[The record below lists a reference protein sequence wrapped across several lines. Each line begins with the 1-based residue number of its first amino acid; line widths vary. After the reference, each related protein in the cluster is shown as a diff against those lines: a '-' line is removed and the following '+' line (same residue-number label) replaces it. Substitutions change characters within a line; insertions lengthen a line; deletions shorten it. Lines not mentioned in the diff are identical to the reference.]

1 MNKKKIIIVTL
12 FITLVTLFFVFDF
25 DEYFNLAYVK
35 SQQEIINDYYSL
47 NPVKTGLIFFISYV
61 LITGVSLPGAGIM
74 TLAGGTIFG
83 FIWGTILVSFGSVFG
98 ATIAFLI
105 TRYIFHD
112 YVQENFGKYLKPINH
127 GIKKEGDLYL
137 FTIRIVP
144 IFPFFIV
151 NILMALTPI
160 KTLNF
165 SLVSQIAMLIPTMVF
180 VNAGTQLA
188 HITSPRD
195 VLSPELIVSFV
206 LLGFFP
212 YIGKRI
218 LSIIKKNDV

>member
-1 MNKKKIIIVTL
+1 MNKKKIILVTL

-25 DEYFNLAYVK
+25 DEYFNLAYIK
-35 SQQEIINDYYSL
+35 SKQEIINDYYSL

-61 LITGVSLPGAGIM
+61 LVTGVSLPGAGIM
-74 TLAGGTIFG
+74 TLVGGTIFG

-98 ATIAFLI
+98 ATIAFLV

-112 YVQENFGKYLKPINH
+112 YVQENFGEYLKPINQ

-137 FTIRIVP
+137 FTIRVVP

-180 VNAGTQLA
+180 VNAGTQLSY
-188 HITSPRD
+188 IESPSD
-195 VLSPELIVSFV
+195 ILSPELIFSFV

-212 YIGKRI
+212 FMAKQI
-218 LSIIKKNDV
+218 LLFIKKNDI